1 MIRFSPPKTM
11 RDVTSSLVGSSFRR
25 VQQDGRV
32 TFARRIMT
40 LAQLPPRTRPGL
52 RP

>member
-1 MIRFSPPKTM
+1 MPPRTM
-11 RDVTSSLVGSSFRR
+11 RDVKSSLIGSSFRR

-32 TFARRIMT
+32 TFARQIKT
-40 LAQLPPRTRPGL
+40 LGQLPTRARAGN